1 MAALWRKKG
10 WREQEQYHTIPVNR
24 IGRIIDTMLDTVSR
38 TDLPKPRTRTEQ
50 VMDLVRQRIERRMLV
65 PGARLP
71 SVRAMAESSGFSKST
86 IVEAYDRLAAEGV
99 IRARAGAGFY
109 VSSPLAPLALCETE
123 AMEERDIDPVWLL
136 RQCSDDREG
145 VINAGSGT
153 LPQDWLAQESMRKA
167 LRGAARELPSGVMS
181 DFLGYEPMRMLL
193 SRRMAEQG
201 VEASPDQILLTDS
214 GTQALDLVC
223 RFLLQPGDTVLL
235 DDPCFFNFVALLRA
249 HRVRAV
255 SVPMTPQGPDLAAFA
270 QVVQRERPRL
280 YITNSAVHN
289 PTGATLSATHVHRV
303 LKIAAEAD
311 MVIVEDDIFAD
322 FELETSPR
330 YASFDGLERVIRIGS
345 LSKTASTAI
354 RCGHIAL
361 RPDWVMPLADLRVV
375 TAYMGNPLG
384 AQLLVTMLTDGTYR
398 HHMETLRRRLARA
411 RAKVGA
417 RLTGLGLRLWCE
429 PQAGMSLWAQLPDGM
444 DAAALARAAA
454 REQIVLAPGVV
465 FSPSGGW
472 QDYLRINAVHGDNE
486 RFFAFLAKACALPKG

>member
-1 MAALWRKKG
+1 
-10 WREQEQYHTIPVNR
+10 
-24 IGRIIDTMLDTVSR
+24 MLEASSQTAQR
-38 TDLPKPRTRTEQ
+38 RTRTEQ
-50 VMDLVRQRIERRMLV
+50 VMDLIHQRIERRMLV

-71 SVRAMAESSGFSKST
+71 SVRAMAESTGFSKST

-99 IRARAGAGFY
+99 IRARVGAGFY
-109 VSSPLAPLALCETE
+109 VAAPLAPLALCDNE
-123 AMEERDIDPVWLL
+123 AKSAREIDPVWLL
-136 RQCSDDREG
+136 RQCSDDRAG

-153 LPQDWLAQESMRKA
+153 LPGDWLAQDSMRRA
-167 LRGAARELPSGVMS
+167 LRAEARGAPAAVES
-181 DFLGYEPMRMLL
+181 DLLGYEPMRMLT
-193 SRRMAEQG
+193 SRRLAEQG
-201 VEASPDQILLTDS
+201 IEASPDQIILTDS

-249 HRVRAV
+249 HRVRVVCA
-255 SVPMTPQGPDLAAFA
+255 PMTPQGPDLAAFA
-270 QVVQRERPRL
+270 EVVAREKPRL

-322 FELETSPR
+322 FETEPSPR
-330 YASFDGLERVIRIGS
+330 YATFDGLERVIRIGS

-361 RPDWVMPLADLRVV
+361 RADWVDALADLRIV
-375 TAYMGNPLG
+375 TSYMGNPLG

-411 RAKVGA
+411 RARTSA
-417 RLTGLGLRLWCE
+417 RLKSLGMELWCE
-429 PQAGMSLWAQLPDGM
+429 PKAGMSLWARLPRGM
-444 DAAALARAAA
+444 DAAQLAREAAGQ
-454 REQIVLAPGVV
+454 QIILAPGIV

-472 QDYLRINAVHGDNE
+472 QDYLRINAVQGDND
-486 RFFAFLAKACALPKG
+486 RFFDFLDQAFRKG